1 MCELRLNNNVA
12 RSRRATLAVATAATV
27 VAALAISY
35 LEHLD
40 TTGAGTCFGF
50 FSVITAAGATCSLS
64 VLLAA
69 LPLGLFIC
77 FDAPPSSSAP
87 KSVCALA
94 VLLDLITFASAAMG
108 SIHQLESLYQDRS
121 HLVLSLL
128 FFITLGVYFFYLV
141 RLLFR
146 LMSAASPRLF
156 SGESLADGS
165 TEETELE
172 RRPVNSKKL
181 FLCSFV
187 VLLIAWSPYVISM
200 APGSDCP
207 DISWQIAQFLTGDYS
222 SHHPLW
228 STFVYGAVFSIGNS
242 IAGSGAGLLCAMLLQ
257 TVALALALSLEVVE
271 LGRLGF
277 KRPVLFVALAFFA
290 IVPVFGS
297 YCQWVVKDSL
307 FGACFALYAT
317 VFVRCCVRAARGGV
331 SRRDLLLL
339 LAASVA
345 AGLLRNNGF
354 YVVALAALAFAL
366 VFRKTLALKGVVL
379 VLAVIPLI
387 MGLNQAALVA
397 TGAQK
402 GDMREALSIPF
413 QQTARYVLYH
423 GDDVTADERRAIDA
437 VLDYSDLADRYA
449 WSISDAVKGKA
460 NTADRQTLLAYFK
473 VWAQQGLRHPVCY
486 LEATL
491 DQTFGY
497 WSVFDPAVYRQ
508 EYAGYGTTWVSQNV
522 GGEADSFFSVLAGE
536 VTTVVGAIKNLP
548 FLRFFSIS
556 GFYTLAG
563 LVLSAFALYRG
574 KPMALLLLLPSAL
587 LLLTCIAGP
596 LNGSIRYSFGFIA
609 AFPIITGACLRAFV
623 DNRATTKPSH
633 HPSVHV

>member
-1 MCELRLNNNVA
+1 
-12 RSRRATLAVATAATV
+12 
-27 VAALAISY
+27 
-35 LEHLD
+35 
-40 TTGAGTCFGF
+40 
-50 FSVITAAGATCSLS
+50 
-64 VLLAA
+64 
-69 LPLGLFIC
+69 
-77 FDAPPSSSAP
+77 
-87 KSVCALA
+87 
-94 VLLDLITFASAAMG
+94 MG
-108 SIHQLESLYQDRS
+108 STHQLESLYQDRS

-128 FFITLGVYFFYLV
+128 FFVTLGVYFFYLA

-146 LMSAASPRLF
+146 LVPAASPWLF
-156 SGESLADGS
+156 TDESLAGGS
-165 TEETELE
+165 AGEPEPE
-172 RRPVNSKKL
+172 RRPISSKKL
-181 FLCSFV
+181 FLCSLI
-187 VLLIAWSPYVISM
+187 VLFIAWSPYVISM

-207 DISWQIAQFLTGDYS
+207 DISWQIAQFLSGDYS

-228 STFVYGAVFSIGNS
+228 STFVYGAVFSAGNAV
-242 IAGSGAGLLCAMLLQ
+242 AGSGAGLLCAMLLQ

-271 LGRLGF
+271 LHRLGF
-277 KRPVLFVALAFFA
+277 KRPVLFVALVFFA

-307 FGACFALYAT
+307 FGSCFALYAT
-317 VFVRCCVRAARGGV
+317 VFVRCCIQAVRGDA

-339 LAASVA
+339 LAVSVA
-345 AGLLRNNGF
+345 TGLLRNNGF

-366 VFRKTLALKGVVL
+366 VYRKALALKGVLL
-379 VLAVIPLI
+379 VLAVIPLT
-387 MGLNQAALVA
+387 MGLNQVALVV

-423 GDDVTADERRAIDA
+423 GDDVTKEEQSAIDA
-437 VLDYSDLADRYA
+437 VLDYSDLAERYV
-449 WSISDAVKGKA
+449 WSVSDAVKGKA
-460 NTADRQTLLAYFK
+460 NTTDRQALLAYFR

-497 WSVFDPAVYRQ
+497 WSVFNPAVYGQ
-508 EYAGYGTTWVSQNV
+508 EYAGYGTVWVSRNV
-522 GGEADSFFSVLAGE
+522 GGEAGSFFPALAGK
-536 VTTVVGAIKNLP
+536 VSTVIAAIKNLP

-563 LVLSAFALYRG
+563 LVLAAFALYRG
-574 KPMALLLLLPSAL
+574 KPMVLLFLLPSAL

-609 AFPIITGACLRAFV
+609 AFPIVTGACAYYLH
-623 DNRATTKPSH
+623 KCS
-633 HPSVHV
+633 